1 MNVYDALAEP
11 VRSWIDAR
19 GWNDF
24 TEIQAAAIPH
34 ILAGRGALL
43 VSSTASG
50 KTEAAMLP
58 MVSTILADRLPSVA
72 LLYVSPLKALIN
84 DQARRIE
91 RILAETS
98 LTSAWWHGELSPSR
112 RKQILREPPHALLTT
127 PETLDVIL
135 SSDAYGHGGLL
146 GNVRFVLIDEVHAF
160 AESDRGA
167 QLMSVLARLEAAST
181 RPFVRVA
188 LSATVANPASIASW
202 FASSRDD
209 APTIISIVAEGT
221 KTRRIG
227 VGLSPNVADEGLTKP
242 EAARRTIKRLGA
254 VLKQNVEGERS
265 LIFSNSRALAE
276 RVTGELVDLG
286 VDVHIHHGS
295 VDQTI
300 RRRTEAVFKM
310 DGPKTI
316 VATSTLELGIDIGD
330 LDKTIQLGAPATAS
344 SFLQRLGRSGRSA
357 DRDSVGLIYA
367 LSDEELPMVLAVADL
382 ARQGKAELLTPDRGA
397 LHVLFHQVIE
407 FAREIDGPTP
417 DRTFEVMT
425 GCGAFSAVS
434 RAEFD
439 DLLLDLFDDGFLEL
453 EQGRLYV
460 GPNTEQRFGNLGYR
474 DFYSVFSTDPIWTV
488 KHGSETIGTLDL
500 AYQVAENRET
510 LFVLAGRKWRVDA
523 IDRQR
528 SILLVVAAPEA
539 KIPRWIGDP
548 VPYSF
553 EVMRR
558 TCELLTTTTSPLE
571 REAITHKMEPMRADA
586 LAMGLDP
593 ETIIVSVTL
602 SGAVMYTYAGFEAN
616 RYIAAMLHAVL
627 DIPASAT
634 GIGVVLK
641 HPANGRFDLNDVID
655 ATRDFFTDDRHRFT
669 LDKPACE
676 HTEATRIGKYWPHLG
691 IRTRNHLARHRLER
705 DRAHFLRLPLM
716 HVRPSCTLNIAHS
729 AV

>member
-11 VRSWIDAR
+11 VRSWIDTHE
-19 GWNDF
+19 WKDF
-24 TEIQAAAIPH
+24 TEIQDAAIPH

-43 VSSTASG
+43 VSATASG
-50 KTEAAMLP
+50 KTEAAVLP
-58 MVSTILADRLPSVA
+58 MVSTILADRLPPVA

-84 DQARRIE
+84 DQARRVE
-91 RILAETS
+91 QILAETS

-112 RKQILREPPHALLTT
+112 RKQILRNPPHALLTT
-127 PETLDVIL
+127 PESLDVIL

-167 QLMSVLARLEAAST
+167 QLMSVLARLEATAT
-181 RPFVRVA
+181 RPFARVA
-188 LSATVANPASIASW
+188 LSATVADPASIATW
-202 FASSRDD
+202 LASQRTD
-209 APTIISIVAEGT
+209 APTIVTIVAKSA

-227 VGLSPNVADEGLTKP
+227 VGLSPNIANQDLTKA
-242 EAARRTIKRLGA
+242 EVAKRTIKRLGA

-265 LIFSNSRALAE
+265 LIFTNSRALAE
-276 RVTGELVDLG
+276 RVTAELVELG
-286 VDVHIHHGS
+286 LEVHIHHGS

-330 LDKTIQLGAPATAS
+330 LDQSIQLGAPATAS
-344 SFLQRLGRSGRSA
+344 SFLQRLGRSGRRA
-357 DRDSVGLIYA
+357 YRDSVGLIYA
-367 LSDEELPMVLAVADL
+367 MSDEELPMVLAVADL
-382 ARQGKAELLTPDRGA
+382 AHEGRAEVLTPDRSA
-397 LHVLFHQVIE
+397 LHVLFQQVIE

-417 DRTFEVMT
+417 DRTFEVLV

-434 RAEFD
+434 RIEFD
-439 DLLLDLFDDGFLEL
+439 DLLLDLVDDGFLQL
-453 EQGRLYV
+453 EHGRLYV
-460 GPNTEQRFGNLGYR
+460 GPKTEQRFGNLGYR
-474 DFYSVFSTDPIWTV
+474 DFYSVFSVDPMWTV

-500 AYQVAENRET
+500 AYQVSENRET
-510 LFVLAGRKWRVDA
+510 LFVLGGRKWRVDA

-528 SILLVVAAPEA
+528 SILLVMAAPEA

-571 REAITHKMEPMRADA
+571 REAIARKMEPLRADA
-586 LAMGLDP
+586 AGMGLDP
-593 ETIIVSVTL
+593 GTFIVSVTL
-602 SGAVMYTYAGFEAN
+602 TGAVLYTYAGFEAN
-616 RYIAAMLHAVL
+616 RYIAAMLRAGL

-634 GIGVVLK
+634 GIGVILK
-641 HPANGRFDLNDVID
+641 HSANGRFELQDLIR
-655 ATRDFFTDDRHRFT
+655 ATRELFLANASRAALEQRVRENSE
-669 LDKPACE
+669 PI
-676 HTEATRIGKYWPHLG
+676 RIGKYWPQIG
-691 IRTRNHLARHRLER
+691 VRSQKHLARHRLER
-705 DRAHFLRLPLM
+705 DRSAFHRLPLM
-716 HVRPSCTLNIAHS
+716 HVRASRELSEVTH
-729 AV
+729 